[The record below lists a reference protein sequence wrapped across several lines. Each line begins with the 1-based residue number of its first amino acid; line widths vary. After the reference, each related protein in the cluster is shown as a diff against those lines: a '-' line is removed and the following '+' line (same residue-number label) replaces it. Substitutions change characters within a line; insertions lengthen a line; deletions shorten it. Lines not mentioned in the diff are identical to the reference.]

1 MAEEQEA
8 TQQEQVEVPEKFQD
22 IVERVEQM
30 SVLELSELVKVLEDR
45 LGVSAAAPVA
55 AAPAAAGGGEEAGGE
70 EEAEQTSFDVVINDP
85 GSSKIQVVKAVK
97 AETGLGLKEAKEI
110 VDNPPG
116 TVKEGV
122 DKESAQELVSQLQE
136 LGADVEMK

>member
-1 MAEEQEA
+1 MAEEQEN
-8 TQQEQVEVPEKFQD
+8 QQVEVPEKFQD
-22 IVERVEQM
+22 IVERIEQM

-55 AAPAAAGGGEEAGGE
+55 AAPAAAGGGGDEAAGE
-70 EEAEQTSFDVVINDP
+70 EEAEQTSFDVVINDG
-85 GSSKIQVVKAVK
+85 GSSKIQVVKTVK
-97 AETGLGLKEAKEI
+97 SETGLGLKEAKEI

-116 TVKEGV
+116 TIKEGM
-122 DKESAQELVSQLQE
+122 DKESAQELVNQIQE

>member
-1 MAEEQEA
+1 MAEEQE
-8 TQQEQVEVPEKFQD
+8 TQQQVEVPEKFQD

-55 AAPAAAGGGEEAGGE
+55 AAPAAGGGEESGGE
-70 EEAEQTSFDVVINDP
+70 EEAEQTEFDVVINDP
-85 GSSKIQVVKAVK
+85 GSSKIQVVKTVK
-97 AETGLGLKEAKEI
+97 SETGLGLKEAKEI
-110 VDNPPG
+110 VDSPPG

-122 DKESAQELVSQLQE
+122 DKETAEQLVKALQD

>member
-1 MAEEQEA
+1 MAEEQEN
-8 TQQEQVEVPEKFQD
+8 QQQVEVPEKFQD
-22 IVERVEQM
+22 IVERIEQM

-55 AAPAAAGGGEEAGGE
+55 AAPAAAGGGGDEAAGE
-70 EEAEQTSFDVVINDP
+70 EEAEQTSFDVVINDG
-85 GSSKIQVVKAVK
+85 GSSKIQVVKTVK
-97 AETGLGLKEAKEI
+97 SETGLGLKEAKEI

-116 TVKEGV
+116 TIKEGM
-122 DKESAQELVSQLQE
+122 DKESAQELVNQIQE